1 MSGDFLHQ
9 TVLLGEAVEALAVER
24 DGCYVDGTFGRGGHS
39 REILKKLGPGGCLV
53 GIDKDPLAVEAGGV
67 LQKQDA
73 RFHIIHGSFT
83 NLESLRGQDV
93 LTGPVNGLL
102 LDLGVSS
109 PQLDDA
115 GRGFSFQSD
124 GPLDMRMDTTK
135 GMTAAEWLAHA
146 EEGEIATVLKEYGEE
161 KFARRIARAI
171 VMHRQQAP
179 LITTSQLASLVAA
192 AMPRK
197 EKHKHPATRTFQAVR
212 IQVNQELTELE
223 KVLSAA
229 MDMLAKGGR
238 LVVISFHSLEDRIV
252 KRFMRRQAE
261 GERLPRGLPVQNE
274 QVGARLRLIGKAVF
288 PTDEEIHANPRARS
302 AVMRVAEVL

>member
-1 MSGDFLHQ
+1 
-9 TVLLGEAVEALAVER
+9 
-24 DGCYVDGTFGRGGHS
+24 
-39 REILKKLGPGGCLV
+39 
-53 GIDKDPLAVEAGGV
+53 
-67 LQKQDA
+67 
-73 RFHIIHGSFT
+73 
-83 NLESLRGQDV
+83 
-93 LTGPVNGLL
+93 
-102 LDLGVSS
+102 
-109 PQLDDA
+109 
-115 GRGFSFQSD
+115 
-124 GPLDMRMDTTK
+124 
-135 GMTAAEWLAHA
+135 
-146 EEGEIATVLKEYGEE
+146 
-161 KFARRIARAI
+161 
-171 VMHRQQAP
+171 MHRQQAP